1 MTWEIAVGLF
11 TILSAFCGVM
21 SVVVKVNKTLTTLD
35 ISVNRLNESMKE
47 QSAKTEKIFTRL
59 EQYDRRL
66 GALERA
72 EPRPSTPS
80 HPSRPSHPPR
90 RRPTVSV
97 WPEPQSYG
105 KEVSG
110 YEEN

>member
-35 ISVNRLNESMKE
+35 ISVNRLNASMKE
-47 QSAKTEKIFTRL
+47 QSAKTEKIFKRL
-59 EQYDRRL
+59 EQYGYRL

-72 EPRPSTPS
+72 EPRPS
-80 HPSRPSHPPR
+80 RPSC
-90 RRPTVSV
+90 RRPTVPI
-97 WPEPQSYG
+97 WPEPQHYG
-105 KEVSG
+105 GEVNI
-110 YEEN
+110 YEED

>member
-80 HPSRPSHPPR
+80 RPSHPSR

>member
-59 EQYDRRL
+59 EQYGRRL

-80 HPSRPSHPPR
+80 RPSHPPR
-90 RRPTVSV
+90 RHPTVSV

>member
-59 EQYDRRL
+59 EQHDRRL

-80 HPSRPSHPPR
+80 RPPR